1 MEAVVIGIV
10 LAGVLLFASMKTVK
24 GDDRAIVE
32 RLGRPVSGVRGP
44 GIVWVIPF
52 IERLRIVDVGSQK
65 LELRKLSVITV
76 DNRSMSIDLVVAF
89 RLFDPVKASSEV
101 SDYRQALTEL
111 AGTAARGSANGKALT
126 PNVFDRDALAELI
139 RSKIEPVARSWG
151 NGIDKVEVTA
161 VG

>member
-24 GDDRAIVE
+24 GDGRAIVE
-32 RLGRPVSGVRGP
+32 RLGRPLPGVRGP
-44 GIVWVIPF
+44 GIVWIIPF
-52 IERLRIVDVGSQK
+52 FDRLRVVDVGSQK

-76 DNRSMSIDLVVAF
+76 DNRSMHLDLVVAF
-89 RLFDPVKASSEV
+89 RLLDPVKASSEV
-101 SDYRQALTEL
+101 SDYRQGLTEL
-111 AGTAARGSANGKALT
+111 AGTAARGSAAEKTPT

-151 NGIDKVEVTA
+151 IEIEKVEVTA
-161 VG
+161 VR